1 MNRNPSAAEVRDLRN
16 EFRQL
21 VGDETLEQSKEQCG
35 VCALDRRSSAT
46 SSTRLTS
53 GVRLAVAE
61 PEQAG
66 SGKALW
72 VVGAVAAGILI
83 LFLLKKSKQ

>member
-35 VCALDRRSSAT
+35 VCALDRRSSAN